1 MMRSSDNEILARV
14 DQGAPIGEVMRR
26 YWRSICTVDEVLSRT
41 AIPSGANFWGLL
53 RRVPRH
59 SWHSRHADSRRAV
72 NSASIAAPHWPW
84 AEWRG
89 WDLLPPPR
97 LEVRGGRHHSRHARS
112 LRRALSGAHQGTGLS
127 RGRRGGRPSLDLH
140 WPEGQAAAAPSL
152 RLHGARPGSEP
163 CSPTADTKALGRAG
177 PIVPTSASSTAISP
191 TRAGWTKAFRH
202 PMSGKPLPPP
212 MAWTA

>member
-1 MMRSSDNEILARV
+1 MKSSLVWIRAPPLARSCGV
-14 DQGAPIGEVMRR
+14 TGARSARSMRCCPGQ
-26 YWRSICTVDEVLSRT
+26 RSPPVRTSGDYFVVFRDTAGTVGMLTVGVLDE
-41 AIPSGANFWGLL
+41 FCMH
-53 RRVPRH
+53 RRV
-59 SWHSRHADSRRAV
+59 SLAL
-72 NSASIAAPHWPW
+72 
-84 AEWRG
+84 AEWRRR
-89 WDLLPPPR
+89 DLLPPPR
-97 LEVRGGRHHSRHARS
+97 LEVRDGRHHSRHARS

-177 PIVPTSASSTAISP
+177 PILPTSASSTAISP
-191 TRAGWTKAFRH
+191 TRAGRTKAFRH